1 MVAADPA
8 PAAEPV
14 AAVLHVAEPLVE
26 PGAADVLFADFFCD
40 STERSAC
47 RVRTASVHV
56 ETAEGPLVLTGEL
69 EEGRF
74 RFDVSGTATWSG
86 YTYWIELVTEDGE
99 RHVYP
104 RNGEANPIVVSP
116 LADFSIVELP
126 TVRWSERA
134 APAEV
139 LLSLSIGD
147 KTGQLGVEQSGDGDL
162 TTAASFA
169 EMPDGRLV
177 IGDWVNERLLLA
189 GDDGIVATAAP
200 FAGPFDLAVRD
211 DTTVGMLLLG
221 LGSEYVEVNLVSKHV
236 SDRVPVEGVPYRLEA
251 DDSAVLIAT
260 GPGVWESPSGPGA
273 TTRMLG
279 TGAVSQ
285 VAVGDELA
293 VSWTSSGGPVDVLLR
308 LPNGLRPG
316 TNYFAEPLP
325 EGGVV
330 VAWGV
335 WDDTNYGVAL
345 LSLDD
350 RSALSSFVLLPEP
363 SVTQAAR
370 ASTVQWSDSGRA
382 LVALDGVG
390 RFDIAAF
397 ELGGGR

>member
-1 MVAADPA
+1 MRFQVRRLTLSPFRGHLIAVGVVAGLLLGTIGMVAADPA

-139 LLSLSIGD
+139 LLSLSIVVAVAIYFH
-147 KTGQLGVEQSGDGDL
+147 QFALRNRWSDL
-162 TTAASFA
+162 
-169 EMPDGRLV
+169 
-177 IGDWVNERLLLA
+177 
-189 GDDGIVATAAP
+189 
-200 FAGPFDLAVRD
+200 
-211 DTTVGMLLLG
+211 
-221 LGSEYVEVNLVSKHV
+221 VEVNIHNLAAAPSILFGILILNLVGLMVVRHEYYSQRALKNRQV
-236 SDRVPVEGVPYRLEA
+236 DGFATAGSWPAPNVQEA
-251 DDSAVLIAT
+251 AASTEI
-260 GPGVWESPSGPGA
+260 
-273 TTRMLG
+273 R
-279 TGAVSQ
+279 
-285 VAVGDELA
+285 
-293 VSWTSSGGPVDVLLR
+293 
-308 LPNGLRPG
+308 
-316 TNYFAEPLP
+316 
-325 EGGVV
+325 
-330 VAWGV
+330 
-335 WDDTNYGVAL
+335 L
-345 LSLDD
+345 LSLSADQLAKVKGAKLVIPAGTYKGQAEDMPSVGLWSLILARPDLDD
-350 RSALSSFVLLPEP
+350 ETAYRLVRAMHLGHDDFAARLPQGRYTRAANSVRFVPAERLHPGAARYFREVGLLPAP
-363 SVTQAAR
+363 GT
-370 ASTVQWSDSGRA
+370 G
-382 LVALDGVG
+382 
-390 RFDIAAF
+390 
-397 ELGGGR
+397 